1 MSNDK
6 LLKEKNL
13 PLNYIR
19 KKMHRLCPGWMAP
32 YEIIPEGLFGNI
44 IEITLPVE
52 GMVAVEF
59 FGEFIQLVLV
69 VVRHYSLY
77 KKYFRENVFQNFVK
91 S

>member
-52 GMVAVEF
+52 GVVVVEF
-59 FGEFIQLVLV
+59 LENLF
-69 VVRHYSLY
+69 SLL
-77 KKYFRENVFQNFVK
+77 EL
-91 S
+91 